1 MRIAARYQENGT
13 LVAVR
18 VWASSTFNNVWL
30 SPEGHVLHVNTGTDV
45 MTVLNES
52 GVGVPLTVNAN
63 TQFFFRTPASAV
75 ADATPIATGTGFL
88 TSNNLV
94 RGFKVH
100 ASVVDPLATPLV
112 AQTIDIE
119 TAAYSGTLSAANST
133 GFTDTRKFH
142 TATDD
147 YTVSLDYIDSTTA
160 NGKDSSGNAITGFK
174 YWNFA
179 YPTLVTSGS
188 NATTEFVA
196 ATNGGVNFGA
206 RLEPSRL
213 GGFRMPSGLI
223 RRIPPDGRCRG
234 RSWYRRRSRWELSR
248 PRTLTTPSP

>member
-1 MRIAARYQENGT
+1 
-13 LVAVR
+13 
-18 VWASSTFNNVWL
+18 
-30 SPEGHVLHVNTGTDV
+30 

-119 TAAYSGTLSAANST
+119 TAAYTGTISGANST
-133 GFTDTRKFH
+133 GFTDTRTFH

-147 YTVSLDYIDSTTA
+147 YKVTLD
-160 NGKDSSGNAITGFK
+160 
-174 YWNFA
+174 
-179 YPTLVTSGS
+179 
-188 NATTEFVA
+188 
-196 ATNGGVNFGA
+196 
-206 RLEPSRL
+206 
-213 GGFRMPSGLI
+213 
-223 RRIPPDGRCRG
+223 
-234 RSWYRRRSRWELSR
+234 
-248 PRTLTTPSP
+248 